1 MTNLIQ
7 NTITQTYNMAS
18 PPLFYYNATVE
29 SVYDGDTI
37 TCTIDCGFNMFMK
50 KQKIRLTGIDTAEIR
65 GDTREEGIIVRDIVR
80 KKILGKQVVLKTEK
94 DRKGKYGRYIA
105 TVYLD
110 GCDINQWLIEQGYAT
125 VYGT

>member
-65 GDTREEGIIVRDIVR
+65 GDTREEGLIVRDILR
-80 KKILGKQVVLKTEK
+80 NKILGKEVVLKTEK

-110 GCDINQWLIEQGYAT
+110 GVDMNQWLIDEGHAV
-125 VYGT
+125 VY